1 LHPLHVKNH
10 LPLFYL
16 NLTPLLYTLS
26 MKKQIQTIIIFI
38 IFIFFCF
45 VIRFYN
51 LNKYSHPI
59 IVFFNTSEGESI
71 LIRNSEF
78 CSILIDA
85 GIDYE
90 LTDNIYKFLP
100 FYKKNIDYV
109 FLSHPHK
116 DHYQGFFSLTNKY
129 TISNFFYSHYFEN
142 HEIINQLKSFSLDS
156 RSIMEEKNIHACGFT
171 IKAYTLNKSVKK
183 DDINTQS
190 LILEV
195 YYDSHWI
202 LLSAGDIYIDQEL
215 ELLNKLPQKQA
226 LYIYKSS
233 HHGSKT
239 SNSEILLSYLKP
251 KISVITSGFKNRFH
265 HPHLESLN
273 TIKKH
278 SNVIYRTDIQNP
290 IIIPVSN

>member
-1 LHPLHVKNH
+1 
-10 LPLFYL
+10 
-16 NLTPLLYTLS
+16 

-45 VIRFYN
+45 IIRFYN
-51 LNKYSHPI
+51 LSKYSSPI

-71 LIRNSEF
+71 LIRNTEF

-90 LTDNIYKFLP
+90 LTDNIYKYLP
-100 FYKKNIDYV
+100 FHKNNIDFV

-116 DHYQGFFSLTNKY
+116 DHYQGFFSLKNKY
-129 TISNFFYSHYFEN
+129 IISNFFYSHYFEN
-142 HEIINQLKSFSLDS
+142 HKIINQLKSFSLDS
-156 RSIMEEKNIHACGFT
+156 QSIMEEKNIHACGF
-171 IKAYTLNKSVKK
+171 IINAYTLNQSVKN

-195 YYDSHWI
+195 YYNSQWI
-202 LLSAGDIYIDQEL
+202 LLSAGDIYIDQEM
-215 ELLNKLPQKQA
+215 ELLNKLPQKQS

-239 SNSEILLSYLKP
+239 SNSEILLNYLNP
-251 KISVITSGFKNRFH
+251 KISVITAGSKNRFN
-265 HPHLESLN
+265 HPHLESLSA
-273 TIKKH
+273 IKKH
-278 SNVIYRTDIQNP
+278 SDIIYRTDIQNP
-290 IIIPVSN
+290 IIIPVYD